1 MKEAQADALL
11 HQVWK
16 PGLRPPPKSAASR
29 MKTGSPLIN
38 RRGRPPMN
46 KTIITVLGHDR
57 PGIVAAVSQAL
68 FEFQCNIED
77 VSQTILQTEFAGIF
91 IVTMPAGVK
100 QEELKQELE
109 RKLTPEGLSVFL
121 KVMEKGTAATPAETE
136 PFVITTM
143 GPDRLGLVAG
153 ITTLLAS
160 YRINITNLQA
170 AFRGGEDPRRNVMI
184 YEVDI
189 PVETDQAAFRAALV
203 RRAGEL
209 GLDVSLQH
217 RDIFEQIHRV

>member
-1 MKEAQADALL
+1 MNKDD
-11 HQVWK
+11 
-16 PGLRPPPKSAASR
+16 S
-29 MKTGSPLIN
+29 T
-38 RRGRPPMN
+38 MN
-46 KTIITVLGHDR
+46 KTIITVLGRDR
-57 PGIVAAVSQAL
+57 PGIVAAVSRAL
-68 FEFQCNIED
+68 FESRCNIED

-91 IVTMPAGVK
+91 IITMPPGME
-100 QEELKQELE
+100 QEELREELA
-109 RKLTPEGLSVFL
+109 RSLAPEGLSVFL
-121 KVMEKGTAATPAETE
+121 KEMDKGAMSAPVETE

-153 ITTLLAS
+153 ITALLAS

-170 AFRGGEDPRRNVMI
+170 AFRGGRDPRRNVMI

-189 PVETDQAAFRAALV
+189 PVATDQAAFRAALV
-203 RRAGEL
+203 QRAGEL

>member
-1 MKEAQADALL
+1 
-11 HQVWK
+11 
-16 PGLRPPPKSAASR
+16 
-29 MKTGSPLIN
+29 
-38 RRGRPPMN
+38 MN
-46 KTIITVLGHDR
+46 KTIITVLGRDR

-68 FEFQCNIED
+68 FECRCNIED

-91 IVTMPAGVK
+91 IITMPVGMK
-100 QEELKQELE
+100 QEELRAELDS
-109 RKLTPEGLSVFL
+109 RLAPEGLSVFL
-121 KVMEKGTAATPAETE
+121 KEMERGASSTPVDTE

-153 ITTLLAS
+153 ITRLLAS

-170 AFRGGEDPRRNVMI
+170 AFRGGTDPRRNVMI

-189 PVETDQAAFRAALV
+189 PVETDQAAFRAALAQ
-203 RRAGEL
+203 RAAEL